1 MRAKVLEKRIMILRI
16 LVCLFFVIGIGLSF
30 KVWHT
35 DRLFPVLP
43 VFDWMPSST
52 DDISGFLAVILVF
65 GLLLGTVI
73 RSRKYFIGLFVLL
86 IFLLLQD
93 QMRWQ
98 PWVYIYV
105 AFLFPFALWKKVDE
119 SLLPY
124 FQFLLIGIYLWSGA
138 FKFGGSFIEL
148 TWDKMLRTLLYIDDS
163 STRQSLHFLGYGIP
177 IMEILIAI
185 GLFFKKS
192 RHVAILFAVITHI
205 IILIYVI
212 TNQQNSVIYP
222 WNFAM
227 IFLVVL
233 CFYEAGNSM
242 VDWVHLDSARCATSD
257 SARCATSDSLQLA
270 QGGAARRAQNKQLE
284 SNTSSNQDSSN
295 IAEQQSSAVGNKV
308 KLQIASGAL
317 FFLLLPALNPLG
329 LWDNYLSFH
338 LYSGTNG
345 AFCVGL
351 DQDQY
356 KKIDP
361 ELYEYFWAVDE
372 PNGKF
377 WIYVNLWA
385 LEELNVAFYPEERTF
400 KELAKSFCGGDIPS
414 EKLEFVIYRD
424 GFKRKGATI
433 FECEC
438 ITQ

>member
-16 LVCLFFVIGIGLSF
+16 VTCLFFVIGIGLSF

-35 DRLFPVLP
+35 DRLFPLLP
-43 VFDWMPSST
+43 VFDWVPSST

-65 GLLLGTVI
+65 GLLLGSVI

-105 AFLFPFALWKKVDE
+105 AFLLPFAFWKKVDE
-119 SLLPY
+119 RLLPY

-148 TWDKMLRTLLYIDDS
+148 TWDKMLRTLLYIDDPG
-163 STRQSLHFLGYGIP
+163 TRQSLHFLGYGIP
-177 IMEILIAI
+177 IIEILIAV

-192 RHVAILFAVITHI
+192 RHIAILFAIATHLV
-205 IILIYVI
+205 ILIYVI

-227 IFLVVL
+227 IFLVIL
-233 CFYEAGNSM
+233 CFYKTSNSM
-242 VDWVHLDSARCATSD
+242 IDWVRVPKHFEVS
-257 SARCATSDSLQLA
+257 
-270 QGGAARRAQNKQLE
+270 
-284 SNTSSNQDSSN
+284 TSSTQRSLNARQTVST
-295 IAEQQSSAVGNKV
+295 KF

-317 FFLLLPALNPLG
+317 FFVFLPALNPIG

-385 LEELNVAFYPEERTF
+385 LDELNVAFYPEERTF
-400 KELAKSFCGGDIPS
+400 RKLAKSFCAGDSRTSAPFDKLMTSPLSAPS
-414 EKLEFVIYRD
+414 NLEFVIFRD
-424 GFKRKGATI
+424 GFKREGATV
-433 FECEC
+433 FECKDCE
-438 ITQ
+438 